1 MSQPEPIP
9 RLPIWVAGVLVLMV
23 IGVLIAIGW
32 GRGASPEIEAAS
44 TSLALPVTSS
54 LPPTTSSTTVAP
66 PPEMVAVSPTF
77 TPSFVAVDGAETLA
91 EMLGGTLV
99 ALIGPE
105 DPILLLFTFD
115 GEGGESVVHDMPRN
129 TYGRVRFDWSRN
141 QYAFT
146 DSAFRLHLR
155 QTNATA
161 DQIASNGPIALSVR
175 TFAWSLDEAERIA
188 WVTFESGPLLVEGTE
203 DHYREVGNVGI
214 VDLIGFDA
222 TGFYFFGGHTS
233 APAEAW
239 LRKHDM
245 DGVFVAEIL
254 ADVVHI
260 GSDGLVVIGQA
271 QPGEQDGPPAYDWY
285 LTDQDLA
292 PLRPIAGPPPSAFQ
306 IATNHGD
313 PRAVAFLSYVG
324 FHASIDIYF
333 TESGLT
339 QRFDLG
345 EVRTW
350 DMQWSDDDRFIVVSG
365 TEQEGRGHLVQ
376 LLDTDT
382 GLITT
387 LVFDDWVQSA
397 QLIWQPNP
405 PPTTPP
411 VASDGFEVPDVRGL
425 TLTEA
430 ATVMDAAGLIGVVS
444 GFDSQDEAS
453 VVRAQ
458 EPGAGERIPIGSTV
472 GFRTLTV
479 TRLGCDSS
487 VLGPSIAGVPGTYGG
502 VTLAGLTE
510 GAPVVHGSQSQD
522 GTEWFFPREVVTQLD
537 AGTQPVW
544 VVLPGERP
552 GEGAGLLYDRAVFRD
567 VGRYLLTETSQ
578 AVRLERCSSD
588 SHTQYVGAIV
598 VDGPRCIDIWI
609 YEESLTTVPTMIRV
623 GIDTSC

>member
-9 RLPIWVAGVLVLMV
+9 RPPLWVVGALVLLV
-23 IGVLIAIGW
+23 VGVMIAIG
-32 GRGASPEIEAAS
+32 RRRDASTEVEAAT
-44 TSLALPVTSS
+44 TSLASPVTTS
-54 LPPTTSSTTVAP
+54 LPSPPSSTTVAP
-66 PPEMVAVSPTF
+66 SPEVDAVSPTF
-77 TPSFVAVDGAETLA
+77 TASFVGDGAETP
-91 EMLGGTLV
+91 GGILV
-99 ALIGPE
+99 ALVGQG
-105 DPILLLFTFD
+105 DTDLLLFTFG
-115 GEGGESVVHDMPRN
+115 GEGGGSVVHDMPRN
-129 TYGRVRFDWSRN
+129 TYGPVRFDWSRN
-141 QYAFT
+141 QYAFI
-146 DSAFRLHLR
+146 DSTFRLHTRPTQAGSDDVSLSE
-155 QTNATA
+155 A
-161 DQIASNGPIALSVR
+161 IALDVR
-175 TFAWSLDEAERIA
+175 SFAWSLDEAGRIA
-188 WVTFESGPLLVEGTE
+188 WVTFEGGGPLLVEGT
-203 DHYREVGNVGI
+203 DHVRVVGNPGV
-214 VDLIGFDA
+214 VDLVGFDS
-222 TGFYFFGGHTS
+222 TGFYVVWGHLGT
-233 APAEAW
+233 PGEAW
-239 LRKHDM
+239 LRKLDI
-245 DGVFVAEIL
+245 DGTFVADVL
-254 ADVVHI
+254 ADVVHV
-260 GSDGLVVIGQA
+260 GSDGLVVIGSRQGA
-271 QPGEQDGPPAYDWY
+271 QVGPSAYDWY

-292 PLRPIAGPPPSAFQ
+292 PLTPIVGAPPSALA
-306 IATNHGD
+306 IATNHWS

-324 FHASIDIYF
+324 FRASIDIYS

-365 TEQEGRGHLVQ
+365 AAEQEGRGHFVQ

-382 GLITT
+382 GLITA
-387 LVFDDWVQSA
+387 LAFNAWVQEA
-397 QLIWQPNP
+397 QLIWQPSSP
-405 PPTTPP
+405 STIAP
-411 VASDGFEVPDVRGL
+411 VASDGVEVPDVRGL

-430 ATVMDAAGLIGVVS
+430 ATVIDAAGLIGVVS
-444 GFDSQDEAS
+444 DFDSQDDAS

-458 EPGAGERIPIGSTV
+458 EPGAGERIPIGSTI

-510 GAPVVHGSQSQD
+510 GAPVVHGNLSPE
-522 GTEWFFPREVVTQLD
+522 GTGWHFPLEVVTQLD

-552 GEGAGLLYDRAVFRD
+552 GEAAGLLYDRAVFRD

-588 SHTQYVGAIV
+588 SHTQYVGGLV
-598 VDGPRCIDIWI
+598 VDGSRCIDIWI